1 MSLVILPKS
10 RNRVSQQQG
19 VTGAGLVVSGGA
31 SAVFNKK
38 AQLVKAPQLSVLQ
51 RRARALS
58 YSKALCD
65 QLAKVT
71 KSAGMKR
78 SYERTRDLCGS
89 IIEQVPGEGL
99 RSYHCKQRF
108 CLSCSRMRT
117 AQMITAYFPI
127 IGGWIESGEGYM
139 VTLTLRNVS
148 FTMLRP
154 TLQQMHKSYSLCI
167 RALQRKLPITIQAMR
182 STECTANLDGPVPT
196 AHPHLHILIKTKEA
210 AEMLVEEWLYRH
222 PNTAVR
228 VAQNVTKAH
237 GVGSAKELLK
247 YATKTLDGKVGPDGA
262 RLIVP
267 PTVLDEIFCAMKGL
281 RLFQTSH
288 IEPAVEVPSEEE
300 SEEGEIVFDKVTQ
313 ITKNKTEYIRW
324 VWVQS
329 LHDWA
334 NMGTGELLAEY
345 MPSRHTLSV
354 LGQLERWKP

>member
-1 MSLVILPKS
+1 MQKSTLVKLFAATFVAVLIASP
-10 RNRVSQQQG
+10 
-19 VTGAGLVVSGGA
+19 A
-31 SAVFNKK
+31 SAADTIKIGV
-38 AQLVKAPQLSVLQ
+38 AGPHTGDLAP
-51 RRARALS
+51 
-58 YSKALCD
+58 Y
-65 QLAKVT
+65 
-71 KSAGMKR
+71 G
-78 SYERTRDLCGS
+78 
-89 IIEQVPGEGL
+89 IP
-99 RSYHCKQRF
+99 
-108 CLSCSRMRT
+108 
-117 AQMITAYFPI
+117 
-127 IGGWIESGEGYM
+127 
-139 VTLTLRNVS
+139 
-148 FTMLRP
+148 
-154 TLQQMHKSYSLCI
+154 
-167 RALQRKLPITIQAMR
+167 
-182 STECTANLDGPVPT
+182 
-196 AHPHLHILIKTKEA
+196 TKEA

-228 VAQNVTKAH
+228 SAQNVTKAH
-237 GVGSAKELLK
+237 GIGSAKELLK